1 MNNMNSRPPILPNG
15 NARPGAL
22 SAPQVPVPPSPN
34 STQVFI
40 AARNNAA
47 QLEPLVAKNIPKNSA
62 PPPIISAADF
72 FCKSDKETFVGKC
85 IDNRYDIISHLASGG
100 MSEIYLASQRGIGQQ
115 VILKKLH
122 PHLYQDQN
130 AVQRFIDEARTYA
143 TITHPNAVKMY
154 DLLNV
159 NGQICLVMEYV
170 AGKTLTSY
178 LDSGYVFSVR
188 QIIDIA
194 MQLADA
200 LGTVHNAG
208 IIHRDL
214 KSQNI
219 MLMETVGNRFSVKIL
234 DFGIAKIKN
243 NTNLTQEGAIVGSPK
258 YMSPEQGCGR
268 KDIDK
273 RTDIYSFGVLL
284 YEMTCGHLPFDG
296 ESSLVILHQQIYADV
311 PFIERPDNTNIPPEL
326 TNLILKCLRKNA
338 DERYSSFD
346 EIVCELTDIQEGR
359 SVGAISQF
367 PQSNDFDEYQ
377 KTADNDI
384 LLLDDIAADPLSVS
398 QTQPQPALQKNAAP
412 PAPSIPKVPAK
423 PIFPASAPTLV
434 NQKPPVN
441 IKKTATL
448 LKVGIIILL
457 LVVAGMG
464 YFIYSFMSSQK
475 SKQVTSVSQT
485 EPAPAAQVNDK
496 SQELV
501 PDENVQNNEQPGD
514 DSQFDFENEPLD
526 ESDTTNAPNPDSS
539 INKAAKANPAKAD
552 VAAEKSSRR
561 SANPNESQVNRGSA
575 NPTVARPA
583 PQNVQNSAPE
593 KAAAEPPAAQN
604 PATAPAAQPETAQPS
619 QAPTT
624 AQASAKP
631 EETKPQETAD
641 AVVANKKAD
650 KPAVLDENTDEID
663 IDDDD
668 DDDESANDAKDGA
681 KIDAKEEAPQAPK
694 NPSEMTLGDVDLEFY
709 FIGDTPDKSLAP
721 HIHKVLFEAQNC
733 KWLGNTGL
741 QFTFVNNGTGSTAKF
756 QRRFSGNSDSCMIK
770 AFENY
775 SKYPALEK
783 DSTTVKIVIQKR

>member
-62 PPPIISAADF
+62 PPPLISAADF

-200 LGTVHNAG
+200 IGTVHNAG

-326 TNLILKCLRKNA
+326 TNLILKCLKKNA

-367 PQSNDFDEYQ
+367 PQSNDYDEYQ

-398 QTQPQPALQKNAAP
+398 QTQPQPALKENADTQ
-412 PAPSIPKVPAK
+412 APSNPKVPAK

-434 NQKPPVN
+434 NQKPPIN

-501 PDENVQNNEQPGD
+501 PDESVQNNEQPDD

-526 ESDTTNAPNPDSS
+526 ESDTTNAPNPDNS
-539 INKAAKANPAKAD
+539 INKAAKRNT
-552 VAAEKSSRR
+552 
-561 SANPNESQVNRGSA
+561 ANPNTANAAAKNNNHHSANTNENQVNRDTA
-575 NPTVARPA
+575 T
-583 PQNVQNSAPE
+583 
-593 KAAAEPPAAQN
+593 PPAAQPEPKEAVQN
-604 PATAPAAQPETAQPS
+604 PVPAPAPAPAAQPEPAQPS
-619 QAPTT
+619 QNT
-624 AQASAKP
+624 AAEQDSAKP
-631 EETKPQETAD
+631 DETKPQETAD
-641 AVVANKKAD
+641 AIVANKKTD

-668 DDDESANDAKDGA
+668 DEDESANDAKTGGAKEA
-681 KIDAKEEAPQAPK
+681 KIDTKEEAPQAPK
-694 NPSEMTLGDVDLEFY
+694 NPSELTLDSVDLEFH
-709 FIGDTPDKSLAP
+709 FLGDTPDKSLAP

-733 KWLGNTGL
+733 KWQGNTGL